1 MKQKTTKQQKTNDNL
16 NSKHNLLFRMSYTY
30 LEDNQDENGAVY
42 EWKHTSMKHS
52 IQTHRGTKV
61 EMVHRPGWG
70 VSCFMDGVIQ
80 SCEKDEYLYHESLV
94 HPVMASAQSRKRVM
108 IMGGGEG
115 ATAREV
121 LRWPDVEM
129 VDMYEWD
136 KDVVQLFQTNYPQWA
151 KGAWGDPRLRIH
163 YQDIF
168 DAIRHTP
175 TEEQRYDII
184 LIDLFD
190 PTNDNILSWY
200 DLFMKLDKWI
210 HKTGSIVVY
219 TGIRNILQSHQP
231 YEKIISMLEY
241 HDTWQD
247 MKVKLIPLQMSY
259 TPYKVFIPSFMGE
272 ATFVLLQPS
281 TNVRNPTF
289 DKKIVSSHVTN
300 EIWKSYQTWNW

>member
-1 MKQKTTKQQKTNDNL
+1 
-16 NSKHNLLFRMSYTY
+16 MSYIY
-30 LEDNQDENGAVY
+30 QEDNQEENGAIY
-42 EWKHTSMKHS
+42 EWKQSKIQDS

-61 EMVHRPGWG
+61 EMVLRPGWG
-70 VSCFMDGVIQ
+70 MSCFMDGVIQ

-94 HPVMASAQSRKRVM
+94 DPVMASARSRKRVM

-121 LRWPDVEM
+121 LKWPEVER
-129 VDMYEWD
+129 VDMFEWD
-136 KDVVQLFQTNYPQWA
+136 KDVVKLFKINYPQWA
-151 KGAWGDPRLRIH
+151 KGAWDDARLHIH

-168 DAIRHTP
+168 DAIRQP
-175 TEEQRYDII
+175 PVPEERYDVI

-210 HKTGSIVVY
+210 QPSGSIVVY
-219 TGIRNILQSHQP
+219 TGIRNILQLQQP

-247 MKVKLIPLQMSY
+247 MKIKLIPLHMTC
-259 TPYKVFIPSFMGE
+259 TPYRVFIPSFMGE
-272 ATFVLLQPS
+272 ATFLLLQPNTQHIS
-281 TNVRNPTF
+281 ITF
-289 DKKIVSSHVTN
+289 NEKTTPSHLTT